1 MKAEDGLD
9 WCCGTLSPVN
19 VVTTCLPDRPCEPLL
34 ALRSPVN
41 RMSYQYW
48 KQKRGERAMPKRAD
62 FRPEVVPRHL
72 PAILLIDVEGIDDL
86 GVGVYRY
93 RVVGTESVRLRG
105 HDPTGKLVRDG
116 FFWSSAEAAIAV
128 YESVRTSGR
137 HLYQTAEFVSPE
149 GRWRSEHTLLL
160 PFSEGGTAVTQILV
174 YSVARSSRES

>member
-1 MKAEDGLD
+1 MGRGDDFGGRQAAALVRCDTRAFLETCPAPVAEIFGYWDGLRA
-9 WCCGTLSPVN
+9 G
-19 VVTTCLPDRPCEPLL
+19 
-34 ALRSPVN
+34 
-41 RMSYQYW
+41 
-48 KQKRGERAMPKRAD
+48 RAMPRRAD
-62 FRPEVVPRHL
+62 FRPEAVPRHL
-72 PAILLIDVEGIDDL
+72 PAILLIDVEGVDDQ

-105 HDPTGKLVRDG
+105 RDPTGKLVRDG